1 MTNVLVDSVV
11 ASGGLKNLELE
22 FGKVEWMA

>member
-1 MTNVLVDSVV
+1 MTNVLVDSDVER
-11 ASGGLKNLELE
+11 GGLKNLELE